1 VSLHASVAGTKKTHI
16 NRSVTKE
23 RERERERE
31 REKER
36 ERERDYYLV

>member
-1 VSLHASVAGTKKTHI
+1 MVKRNRRTFKLEGVAAD
-16 NRSVTKE
+16 TKE

-36 ERERDYYLV
+36 KNTSKNRKIKK